1 MPLTKEGNILVDG
14 VLASC
19 YASAAHDVSDLGVTP
34 MRWFPNIIE
43 WIFGDDNEYQG
54 YIKIAKELGNWV
66 KLYWQKYNK

>member
-1 MPLTKEGNILVDG
+1 MIKLSYNLISQHVQLS
-14 VLASC
+14 L
-19 YASAAHDVSDLGVTP
+19 TP

>member
-1 MPLTKEGNILVDG
+1 
-14 VLASC
+14 
-19 YASAAHDVSDLGVTP
+19 

-66 KLYWQKYNK
+66 KLYWQKYCK